1 MGGNVVIF
9 VCVQLLDVDSYP
21 KYMLKFQKSRSPC
34 FLLVS
39 RFLGHFFMF
48 RLLLPL
54 GWRTVL
60 IVRQRRRKM
69 TNTVSST
76 IDAIQAASN
85 FINAQLYYCGEP
97 RPWASPLTT
106 RGVRASVYEG
116 TSRLTVHTVD
126 PHTVDRSCTPYI

>member
-1 MGGNVVIF
+1 MGDNVVIF

-21 KYMLKFQKSRSPC
+21 KYLKFQKSRSPC

-48 RLLLPL
+48 RLLLPI
-54 GWRTVL
+54 GWRTAL

-69 TNTVSST
+69 TNTVPST

-85 FINAQLYYCGEP
+85 FINA
-97 RPWASPLTT
+97 
-106 RGVRASVYEG
+106 
-116 TSRLTVHTVD
+116 
-126 PHTVDRSCTPYI
+126 